1 MSIDVLSL
9 MVLLITGFFAGT
21 LGGLLGIGGCV
32 IIMPV
37 IRFGFDFPSTV
48 MVGTSLA
55 VVVFTSASGAWNNWR
70 ISNVDKTTTL
80 TFATSGVIGIII
92 GSVVFAS
99 IARYETLF
107 DLLIGLAFLWPAL
120 RMLNEGLFPKRTLVE
135 SVKTTVPGSKMAK
148 MTIGS
153 SVGLL
158 TGITGLC
165 GGYALV
171 PLSVYALKSH
181 MKIAIGTSL
190 ASFFWFALLGA
201 AIKYYEGFVDVAAAI
216 TLGIA
221 AAVGAAYGV
230 KLMQKLNTRVL
241 KLIFGVIITYVSI
254 KYILLYFGIV
264 I

>member
-1 MSIDVLSL
+1 MPSDVLSFF
-9 MVLLITGFFAGT
+9 VLLVTGFFAGT

-37 IRFGFDFPSTV
+37 IRFGFDFPPTI

-55 VVVFTSASGAWNNWR
+55 AVVFTSASGAWNNWR
-70 ISNVDKTTTL
+70 ISNVDNNTTL
-80 TFATSGVIGIII
+80 TFAVSGVIGIII

-99 IARYETLF
+99 IARYGTLL

-120 RMLNEGLFPKRTLVE
+120 RMLSEGLFPKRAPE
-135 SVKTTVPGSKMAK
+135 SVEATVPGNRIAK
-148 MTIGS
+148 TVIGS

-171 PLSVYALKSH
+171 PLSVYALKSN

-201 AIKYYEGFVDVAAAI
+201 AIKYYEGFVDVVAAI
-216 TLGIA
+216 TLGVA
-221 AAVGAAYGV
+221 AAIGAAYGV
-230 KLMQKLNTRVL
+230 KLMQKLNTPVL
-241 KLIFGVIITYVSI
+241 KLIFGMIITYVSI
-254 KYILLYFGIV
+254 KYILLYFEIV

>member
-1 MSIDVLSL
+1 MPIDMLSL

-37 IRFGFDFPSTV
+37 IRFGFDFPPTV

-55 VVVFTSASGAWNNWR
+55 AVVFTSASGAWNNWR
-70 ISNVDKTTTL
+70 ISNVDNITTL

-92 GSVVFAS
+92 GSAVFAS
-99 IARYETLF
+99 IARYETLL

-120 RMLNEGLFPKRTLVE
+120 RMLNEGLFPKRTPE
-135 SVKTTVPGSKMAK
+135 SVETTVPGSRMAK
-148 MTIGS
+148 ATIGS

-201 AIKYYEGFVDVAAAI
+201 AIKYYEGFVDVSAAI
-216 TLGIA
+216 TLGTTA
-221 AAVGAAYGV
+221 AIGAAYGV
-230 KLMQKLNTRVL
+230 RLMQKLNTRVL